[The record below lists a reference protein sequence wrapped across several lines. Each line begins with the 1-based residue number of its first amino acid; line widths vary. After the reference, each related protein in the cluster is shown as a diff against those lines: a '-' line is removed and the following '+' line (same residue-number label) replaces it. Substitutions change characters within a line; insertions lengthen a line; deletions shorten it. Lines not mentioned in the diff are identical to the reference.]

1 MIVGRAHLNQRH
13 VQVQDLTSEQQRD
26 LAEEDGSEISTAF
39 VDWAADIGT
48 NEQWVG
54 PKYTYSN
61 TYTASK
67 IHTQYHKYV
76 YSTTNTPTIPQTA
89 KIIRTHKSIL

>member
-61 TYTASK
+61 TYTASYFNSIAK
-67 IHTQYHKYV
+67 QTNRN
-76 YSTTNTPTIPQTA
+76 TTEAN
-89 KIIRTHKSIL
+89 